1 MKRYRHSDSQNV
13 SPNNTTTNY
22 QPRNTHATPA
32 LQHSPTETP
41 TLFLRHKTNLNT
53 IQESIGARH
62 PLSGLG
68 ISYTSDTASVQTDSR
83 GQRGPCQQL
92 DNPIQV
98 NGKGVLGFT
107 PVNISS
113 QGMEPLPVDFP
124 STVGPTFSS
133 SLSSIMDCAANLP
146 TASTIPCSTK
156 SKLDTPVDLIDDIKH
171 ISAFPIGLVADVN
184 MHDFYMSVFPP
195 SATVNPLD
203 TFRSS
208 PYSVWPNQTPL
219 LPLHDVIRTA
229 ADQISESPTYDF
241 PSSTAF
247 SGIEHSI
254 TQSASEDGLISCNLS
269 IPQEPDRE
277 PRQLLTRLPKWQVG
291 YAYPDDAY
299 TSSQPQVLGNRED
312 HPSPEEEKVSSPIM
326 NAHLGVDLR
335 ELKRKADIYRLN
347 HPGENITRSWL
358 SHFAGNLSRRGELL
372 DDYRCYV
379 IGCNQRNKRR
389 DHILVHVGAH
399 VDQRPFAC
407 SVCSHR
413 FLRKNECKRHEASHS
428 GYRPYSCDVCG
439 RLFSRKDLVKKHL
452 NRVHRILSDRYSEE
466 RMEKRIRL
474 EDVD

>member
-1 MKRYRHSDSQNV
+1 MKRYRHSDSQN
-13 SPNNTTTNY
+13 
-22 QPRNTHATPA
+22 PRNTHATPA

-53 IQESIGARH
+53 IQES
-62 PLSGLG
+62 SLG

-124 STVGPTFSS
+124 STT
-133 SLSSIMDCAANLP
+133 
-146 TASTIPCSTK
+146 
-156 SKLDTPVDLIDDIKH
+156 LIDDIKH

-219 LPLHDVIRTA
+219 LP
-229 ADQISESPTYDF
+229 PTYDF

-247 SGIEHSI
+247 NGIEHSI
-254 TQSASEDGLISCNLS
+254 TQSASEDGLISL
-269 IPQEPDRE
+269 E

-291 YAYPDDAY
+291 YTYPDDAY

-312 HPSPEEEKVSSPIM
+312 HPSPAEEKVSSPIM